1 MFKDPKIIRQIND
14 YGKSRTPFLFV
25 FDFLLQKP
33 WLIKANEINPQEIL
47 FQCNQI
53 KNFDDNSQSL
63 DNQRLSKDFYFLKTP
78 PAFADYQKAF
88 SIVQKNL
95 EWGNTYLLN
104 LSAPTPIQTNLSLQ
118 EIFFQ
123 SLAKYKLWFRNEFVC
138 FSPETF
144 VQIRQGQISAYPM
157 KGTID
162 ASIPNAE
169 QIILADLKESAEH
182 YTIVDLLRND
192 LSQIS
197 KNVRVEKFR
206 YIDSVQTQNKT
217 LLQVSSKIVGDLG
230 KDYPA
235 HLGDLLFALLPAGSV
250 SGAPK
255 RKTVEL
261 ILTAEQSFKINGKP
275 YERDY
280 YTGVFGYFDGENLD
294 AGVMIRFIQ
303 ALDNQF
309 VFKSGGGITFMSQVS
324 PEYQELLDKVYL
336 PIY

>member
-1 MFKDPKIIRQIND
+1 
-14 YGKSRTPFLFV
+14 
-25 FDFLLQKP
+25 
-33 WLIKANEINPQEIL
+33 
-47 FQCNQI
+47 
-53 KNFDDNSQSL
+53 
-63 DNQRLSKDFYFLKTP
+63 
-78 PAFADYQKAF
+78 
-88 SIVQKNL
+88 
-95 EWGNTYLLN
+95 
-104 LSAPTPIQTNLSLQ
+104 
-118 EIFFQ
+118 
-123 SLAKYKLWFRNEFVC
+123 
-138 FSPETF
+138 
-144 VQIRQGQISAYPM
+144 M

-169 QIILADLKESAEH
+169 QIILADHKESAEH

-230 KDYPA
+230 KDYAA

-255 RKTVEL
+255 RKTVEI
-261 ILTAEQSFKINGKP
+261 ILAAEQCFQINGKP

-294 AGVMIRFIQ
+294 TSVMIRFIQ
-303 ALDNQF
+303 ALDNQL

-324 PEYQELLDKVYL
+324 PEYQELIDKVYL